1 MEQAKPREFKVLQI
15 RDIPSLRRDRL
26 GRWDKVILYELPSGD
41 RYTVSIPREEFN
53 EQRLIEAVRADIEER
68 ARWQGK
74 TFRL

>member
-1 MEQAKPREFKVLQI
+1 MEQTPQQFKVLQI

-26 GRWDKVILYELPSGD
+26 GKWDKVVLYELPGGE
-41 RYTVSIPREEFN
+41 RYTVSVPAEDFT
-53 EQRLIEAVRADIEER
+53 EQKLVEAVKADLKER